1 MHFVRCASS
10 KRQLPGAARGC
21 ATRRA
26 LVLVPAPPP
35 SPLFQAGNACVAVLG
50 ALSGPYFK
58 MSGLIPPALAIAYAV
73 VVGRR
78 GAPYFFT
85 SFANVAMTSA
95 MLSTDLRAI
104 RALGR
109 RMNKLEKKVGSGLAA
124 VEQRFIRMDK
134 QFVRMDTRLN
144 RLEQQFTIL
153 LKLLERK
160 KC

>member
-1 MHFVRCASS
+1 
-10 KRQLPGAARGC
+10 
-21 ATRRA
+21 
-26 LVLVPAPPP
+26 
-35 SPLFQAGNACVAVLG
+35 VLG

-109 RMNKLEKKVGSGLAA
+109 RTNKLEKKVGSGLAA

-134 QFVRMDTRLN
+134 QFARMDTRLN